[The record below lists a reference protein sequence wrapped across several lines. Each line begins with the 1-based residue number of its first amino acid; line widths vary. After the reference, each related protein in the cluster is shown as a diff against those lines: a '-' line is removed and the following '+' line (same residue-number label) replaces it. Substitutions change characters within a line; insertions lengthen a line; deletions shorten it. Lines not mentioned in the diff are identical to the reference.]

1 MRATEPL
8 GRRPFYAAHRYSPPA
23 SWKRD
28 AGAWRLYA
36 ELRERSHYTPK
47 ILLACVRDFEA
58 SRALVW
64 AYGTEHWP
72 ADSDDLVDAWTLDR
86 DGHTYLVELRFDDS
100 VRSPEDEG
108 DCYSAEDVE
117 AWRRDEWH
125 FGYLRVSRQG
135 EAGEG
140 VAYLGG
146 IEYGDYWPGD
156 EAYQVW
162 HLVDDMIAEVEADLL
177 ASSRDVSAE
186 LSPTLPDFVATV
198 RRDVA

>member
-8 GRRPFYAAHRYSPPA
+8 GRRPLYARMPWSPPA

-28 AGAWRLYA
+28 AGAWRLYC
-36 ELRERSHYTPK
+36 EMRERMWYSPRH
-47 ILLACVRDFEA
+47 LVACLRQHDE

-72 ADSDDLVDAWTLDR
+72 ESDDRLVDAWTLDR
-86 DGHTYLVELRFDDS
+86 DGHTYLVELRWDEY
-100 VRSPEDEG
+100 VRNPRDEG
-108 DCYSAEDVE
+108 DCYSDEDVE

-125 FGYLRVSRQG
+125 YGVLRVSRQG

-146 IEYGDYWPGD
+146 VEYGDYWPGD

-162 HLVDDMIAEVEADLL
+162 HLIGDMIAEVEADLL
-177 ASSRDVSAE
+177 ESSRDVSAE
-186 LSPTLPDFVATV
+186 LTPPLPGLE
-198 RRDVA
+198 DVA